1 MSCSL
6 EGTNADVKEY
16 FSELGVE
23 NVAQG
28 PYLSFQK
35 DLSAKLEGFEVTSF
49 SCLDDSEEADAIV
62 IESYRKSDES
72 DELFRLT
79 YVFEPFVVFLKEV
92 PFEGGKSILI
102 LSYNKDI
109 GAYGLY
115 LINLHEK

>member
-6 EGTNADVKEY
+6 EGTNVGVKYY

-23 NVAQG
+23 NVAQSS
-28 PYLSFQK
+28 YANFQK
-35 DLSAKLEGFEVTSF
+35 ELEAKLEGFEVTSF
-49 SCLDDSEEADAIV
+49 SCLDDSEEADGIV
-62 IESYRKSDES
+62 IEAYMEKEKLVGAYDYGF
-72 DELFRLT
+72 D
-79 YVFEPFVVFLKEV
+79 PFGLNLKEV

-102 LSYNKDI
+102 LSYNEDI